1 MANSWIEHVK
11 KYAAKNKIP
20 YGKAISAARAS
31 YKKGS
36 ASKTMKGKKDFTGKK
51 GDISKS
57 KGKDVK
63 KDNKN
68 VDFHTMP
75 DGTKMK
81 GKTHPKKSK
90 MSSRKP
96 DVKRAAKRSK
106 AKMETVELD
115 GEKVKFRK
123 GGLKKSLKVGE
134 DYTFKRSELNKLKK
148 IEVGESFEF
157 HKKKMKMTS
166 KLKKQITLGLN
177 LMKK

>member
-11 KYAAKNKIP
+11 KYAAKHKMP

-36 ASKTMKGKKDFTGKK
+36 KSKTHSGKDFTGHK
-51 GDISKS
+51 GDVSKS

-63 KDNKN
+63 SKN
-68 VDFHTMP
+68 PNRDY
-75 DGTKMK
+75 TKK
-81 GKTHPKKSK
+81 AKQ
-90 MSSRKP
+90 SSRKP
-96 DVKRAAKRSK
+96 DVKRAAKK
-106 AKMETVELD
+106 GPMETAVLD
-115 GEKVKFRK
+115 DKTIEFRK
-123 GGLKKSLKVGE
+123 GGLHKSLKVGD

-148 IEVGESFEF
+148 VEVGDSFDF

>member
-1 MANSWIEHVK
+1 MANSWITHVK
-11 KYAAKNKIP
+11 AYAAKHKMP

-36 ASKTMKGKKDFTGKK
+36 GTASAGAAKKA
-51 GDISKS
+51 
-57 KGKDVK
+57 
-63 KDNKN
+63 
-68 VDFHTMP
+68 
-75 DGTKMK
+75 
-81 GKTHPKKSK
+81 K

-96 DVKRAAKRSK
+96 DVKRATKKGA
-106 AKMETVELD
+106 METAVLD
-115 GEKVKFRK
+115 DKKIKFRK

-148 IEVGESFEF
+148 IEVGETFDF

>member
-11 KYAAKNKIP
+11 KYAAKHKMP

-36 ASKTMKGKKDFTGKK
+36 KSKTHSGKDFTGHK
-51 GDISKS
+51 GNVSKS

-63 KDNKN
+63 SKNKN
-68 VDFHTMP
+68 RDYE
-75 DGTKMK
+75 
-81 GKTHPKKSK
+81 
-90 MSSRKP
+90 SSRKP
-96 DVKRAAKRSK
+96 DAKRMSK
-106 AKMETVELD
+106 KSNMETAVLD
-115 GEKVKFRK
+115 GKKVKFRK
-123 GGLKKSLKVGE
+123 GGLHKSLKVGD

-148 IEVGESFEF
+148 VEVGDEFTF

-166 KLKKQITLGLN
+166 RLKKQITLGLN